1 MPRFDIGVYI
11 YIHTHD
17 YNSAGTC
24 LCFYCQNKFIKKKH
38 RNVSTQSKYMV
49 YTCYNGDILQLKQP
63 QLISGNATWPA
74 FHLRISIVSE
84 WPSDT
89 TQVDRTKI
97 KAEVT
102 TSYFLFVVIA
112 DCRDTT
118 LTTHIN
124 IVLFVGT
131 TLTTW

>member
-1 MPRFDIGVYI
+1 MILRTSTKSVCSSIKLAKFVFNSLL
-11 YIHTHD
+11 HD
-17 YNSAGTC
+17 PIMHFKMVKWTNR
-24 LCFYCQNKFIKKKH
+24 NKPIAH
-38 RNVSTQSKYMV
+38 
-49 YTCYNGDILQLKQP
+49 
-63 QLISGNATWPA
+63 
-74 FHLRISIVSE
+74 
-84 WPSDT
+84 T